1 MQSIFHNRKELL
13 LTEFAVT
20 ISVEQLKHDV
30 NQMTVEKLTGARL
43 DGTVEVSWKAANK
56 VTGLGISD
64 KLETWSIWNTRK
76 SQSGKNV
83 QVISKMMP

>member
-43 DGTVEVSWKAANK
+43 DGTVEVS
-56 VTGLGISD
+56 
-64 KLETWSIWNTRK
+64 
-76 SQSGKNV
+76 
-83 QVISKMMP
+83 